1 MATYQFNYVGD
12 LNGNSQPTIMHV
24 PLNNVKMSVGDCV
37 ALALSAQAGY
47 LGLATTSKPMLGVLT
62 GFVHKDGRPVTPTDL
77 PSGATTTSTGPTC
90 LNLTVSADGDAVGQ
104 VSISPTA
111 VYSAGTNTTPTAAT
125 FYGGTGCAVT
135 IATGAQYVT
144 LGTPGTVTDLDT
156 MIIPWGM
163 GQGLKGIDVN
173 DANRVYVIFSSHE
186 LFAGSYEI
194 V

>member
-1 MATYQFNYVGD
+1 MATYQFKYVGD
-12 LNGNSQPTIMHV
+12 LNGSAHPTIMTV
-24 PLNNVKMSVGDCV
+24 PLNNVKMTVGDCV

-47 LGLATTSKPMLGVLT
+47 LGLATTSKPMLGVLI
-62 GFVHKDGRPVTPTDL
+62 GFVHKDGRPVTPSDL
-77 PSGATTTSTGPTC
+77 PASATTTSKGPTC
-90 LNLTVSADGDAVGQ
+90 LDLTVSADGDALGQ
-104 VSISPTA
+104 VSVSQTA
-111 VYSAGTNTTPTAAT
+111 VYSAGCNTAPTST
-125 FYGGTGCAVT
+125 TYYGGTGCAVT
-135 IATGAQYVT
+135 IATGAQYIT

-173 DANRVYVIFSSHE
+173 DANRAYVIFSSHE